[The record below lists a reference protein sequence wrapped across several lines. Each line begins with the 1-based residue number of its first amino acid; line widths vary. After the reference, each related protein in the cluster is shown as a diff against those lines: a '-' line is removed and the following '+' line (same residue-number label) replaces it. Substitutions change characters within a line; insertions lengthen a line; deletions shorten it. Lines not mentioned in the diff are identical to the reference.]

1 MSQLRTDINR
11 NFRIKIN
18 GRNYVGPSISEM
30 VGFEGLARILAS
42 DELTNTIC
50 RQALE
55 SPNDIFVRKLRRGL
69 TIRFY
74 TK

>member
-11 NFRIKIN
+11 EFKIKVN
-18 GRNYVGPSISEM
+18 GRNFVGPSISGF
-30 VGFEGLARILAS
+30 VGFDGLGRMLGN
-42 DELTNTIC
+42 DLTKTIC
-50 RQALE
+50 EEALK